1 MNALTPPPLPHKSN
15 NAFLLIRNR
24 IFAGILFATPVLA
37 TIWIFNFLLTFITS
51 WFPRNF
57 PTLHTFLNDIMSG
70 YLLKFLIL
78 LLTLL
83 IFYIIGAVSLYLGKR
98 ATRTVDDFFT
108 RIPIVRN
115 IYKFLKQFRDWIANR
130 SDSMFTSVVL
140 INFPH
145 NKSYGIAFITA
156 TTAPELTRH
165 ILDENGQPL
174 ECVNVFMPTTPNP
187 TSGFF
192 LIFPKREVIYLDIEV
207 SSAMN
212 LIISAGAV
220 MKEIPPEI
228 EDALPQ

>member
-1 MNALTPPPLPHKSN
+1 MNKKPSHLPPKENKSFS
-15 NAFLLIRNR
+15 ATAIRNR
-24 IFAGILFATPVLA
+24 IFAGILFVTPVLA
-37 TIWIFNFLLTFITS
+37 TVWIFNFLLNLITS
-51 WFPRNF
+51 WFPRDLF
-57 PTLHTFLNDIMSG
+57 GLDEIRYD

-83 IFYIIGAVSLYLGKR
+83 IFYGIGALSLYLGKR
-98 ATRTVDDFFT
+98 ATRAVDNFFT
-108 RIPIVRN
+108 NIPVVKT

-145 NKSYGIAFITA
+145 DKSYAIAFITA
-156 TTAPELTRH
+156 NTQPAIASH
-165 ILDENGQPL
+165 VLDENGQPL

-192 LIFPKREVIYLDIEV
+192 LIFPKRDVIALDIEV

-220 MKEIPPEI
+220 MKELPPEV
-228 EDALPQ
+228 EAALPHDN

>member
-1 MNALTPPPLPHKSN
+1 MKTPPSPKVFYS
-15 NAFLLIRNR
+15 IRNR

-37 TIWIFNFLLTFITS
+37 TIWIFNFLLNLITS
-51 WFPRNF
+51 WFPRERF
-57 PTLHTFLNDIMSG
+57 GLDEVRYE

-83 IFYIIGAVSLYLGKR
+83 IFYVIGAISLYFGKR
-98 ATRTVDDFFT
+98 ATRAVDTFFT
-108 RIPIVRN
+108 NIPIVKN

-140 INFPH
+140 INFLH

-156 TTAPELTRH
+156 TTAPELSSH

-192 LIFPKREVIYLDIEV
+192 LIFPKREVIFLDVEV

-220 MKEIPPEI
+220 MKELPPEI
-228 EDALPQ
+228 EAAMPHAP

>member
-1 MNALTPPPLPHKSN
+1 MKNTPPPSSKV
-15 NAFLLIRNR
+15 FTLIRNR
-24 IFAGILFATPVLA
+24 IFAGLLFATPVLA
-37 TIWIFNFLLTFITS
+37 TIWIFNFLLNFITS

-57 PTLHTFLNDIMSG
+57 PKLYEFLNGIMNG

-83 IFYIIGAVSLYLGKR
+83 IFYAIGAVSLYFGKR
-98 ATRTVDDFFT
+98 ATRAVDTFFT
-108 RIPIVRN
+108 NIPVVKN

-145 NKSYGIAFITA
+145 DKSYAIAFITA
-156 TTAPELTRH
+156 NTQPAIASRV
-165 ILDENGQPL
+165 LDENGQPL

-192 LIFPKREVIYLDIEV
+192 LIFPKRDVIALDIEV

-228 EDALPQ
+228 EAALPRDT

>member
-1 MNALTPPPLPHKSN
+1 MNVPTPPPLPHKSN

-37 TIWIFNFLLTFITS
+37 TIWIFNFLLNLITS
-51 WFPRNF
+51 WFPRERF
-57 PTLHTFLNDIMSG
+57 GLDEVRYE

-83 IFYIIGAVSLYLGKR
+83 IFYVIGAISLYFGKR
-98 ATRTVDDFFT
+98 ATRAVDTFFT
-108 RIPIVRN
+108 NIPIVRN